1 MNEVVI
7 RYKNKK
13 VLNVLRDFAKYFD
26 FSIITPDTNLEKDK
40 TVINGV
46 TILSGDSSVD
56 ISELKGIF
64 TNRNFDSAKVREELW
79 KRNK

>member
-1 MNEVVI
+1 MNEVMI

-13 VLNVLRDFAKYFD
+13 VLDVLRDFAKYFD

-56 ISELKGIF
+56 TSELKDIF
-64 TNRNFDSAKVREELW
+64 TGREFDSVKVREDLW
-79 KRNK
+79 KRSK